1 MMDNQGR
8 ERQTLARRKRYLF
21 LRTGSSRL
29 LTPST
34 RYRALTMAGA
44 VAFGYSAIFVTAPSP
59 ENLQTVFAFC
69 VRGLKALKYM
79 VGDRRCIIRRRSTR
93 TTR

>member
-1 MMDNQGR
+1 
-8 ERQTLARRKRYLF
+8 
-21 LRTGSSRL
+21 
-29 LTPST
+29 
-34 RYRALTMAGA
+34 MAGA